1 MLLFAQRPA
10 NTAFKLHQWTNGPNA
25 GSSSVAG
32 ASSRCWTKRRRALD
46 SDCLVAAKPAF
57 RDAWI
62 RGQHCII
69 PGRGDLGAGW
79 AQRALR
85 VDADRS
91 RRRQANG
98 DRWSVA
104 LVEALGGGQD
114 VHSFTMLTI
123 NADTHPK
130 SVLRVPFAW
139 RPHSL
144 EAPGKGGQL
153 PAFADSS

>member
-1 MLLFAQRPA
+1 
-10 NTAFKLHQWTNGPNA
+10 
-25 GSSSVAG
+25 
-32 ASSRCWTKRRRALD
+32 LD
-46 SDCLVAAKPAF
+46 PDCLVAAKPAF

-91 RRRQANG
+91 RRRRANG
-98 DRWSVA
+98 DRWSVE

-123 NADTHPK
+123 NADTHPVMSQYHRPGEEK
-130 SVLRVPFAW
+130 RMVVVLAEEDYDGW
-139 RPHSL
+139 L
-144 EAPGKGGQL
+144 DAP
-153 PAFADSS
+153 ADRSMEFMRQCAPQDLVAERG